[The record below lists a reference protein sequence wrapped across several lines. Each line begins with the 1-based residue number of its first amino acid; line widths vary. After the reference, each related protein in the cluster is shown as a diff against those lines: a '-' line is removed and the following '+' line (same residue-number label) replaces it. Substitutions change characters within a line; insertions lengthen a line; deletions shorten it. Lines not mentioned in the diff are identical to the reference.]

1 MPIFYGFL
9 DGDLF
14 GPKTLDTYLEGRLAT
29 AVKAV
34 EDTPPADLLA
44 DPAKVAS
51 ELTSR
56 YEIDPLQMD
65 YGSAEA
71 TQPSEG
77 TDGEDRLSVIVPF
90 TGDAELLRRDAH
102 HRSVKGTIRAQVVEE
117 TDDSRIVYWVTGRPL
132 TPERVESQMDETHQM
147 LRVAI
152 EWTNKLVVDWNTTL
166 AVTVT
171 DAAQLRADRLA
182 RLQDLA
188 ANLPIPIRSSK
199 DQALP
204 IPVQP
209 REVPARDLV
218 AQVSRPNSK
227 PERWM
232 LEEDI
237 YEDVLEKLQLFAA
250 AVGRLPVTMAG
261 LGEVDYRNIA
271 LVVLNSNFH
280 LSGARG
286 EVFNGLGK
294 SDVAVPW
301 RGRNAFIGEFKKWD
315 GPKVVSAGVSQLF
328 SYLTWNDTKAALVLF
343 IKERNAS
350 ELIEKADKAIRDH
363 PLFDEPLPSP
373 EPDARRNYKL
383 FSPTDGQRRVQ
394 LALLPVVITKP
405 APSAGPDSLLPPQ

>member
-14 GPKTLDTYLEGRLAT
+14 GPKTLDAYLEGRLAAAT
-29 AVKAV
+29 KAV
-34 EDTPPADLLA
+34 EDTADTHLLA
-44 DPAKVAS
+44 DPEEVAGQ
-51 ELTSR
+51 LISR
-56 YEIDPLQMD
+56 YEIEPLRVD
-65 YGSAEA
+65 YSSAEA

-77 TDGEDRLSVIVPF
+77 MDGEDRLSVIVPF

-102 HRSVKGTIRAQVVEE
+102 HRSIKGTIRAQVVED
-117 TDDSRIVYWVTGRPL
+117 TDESRIVYWVTGRPL
-132 TPERVESQMDETHQM
+132 TAIRVRNQMDETHQM
-147 LRVAI
+147 LRSAI
-152 EWTNKLVVDWNTTL
+152 EWTNRLVADWNATLVTTL
-166 AVTVT
+166 T
-171 DAAQLRADRLA
+171 DAARLRAARLA

-188 ANLPIPIRSSK
+188 ANLPIPIRASR
-199 DQALP
+199 DHAVP

-209 REVPARDLV
+209 REMPARDLV
-218 AQVSRPNSK
+218 APVSRPNGR
-227 PERWM
+227 PEQWM

-237 YEDVLEKLQLFAA
+237 YEDVLEKLELFAA

-315 GPKVVSAGVSQLF
+315 GPKVVTDGVSQLF
-328 SYLTWNDTKAALVLF
+328 TYLTWHDTKAALVLF

-363 PLFDEPLPSP
+363 PLFEVTLPSP
-373 EPDARRNYKL
+373 EPDTRRNYKL
-383 FSPTDGQRRVQ
+383 LSPTDDQRRVH
-394 LALLPVVITKP
+394 LALLPVVITKSIP
-405 APSAGPDSLLPPQ
+405 NADPDLLQNLQ